1 MEDDVV
7 VPSAVAEKTRNEKYR
22 YHTARKGTMYYKNIL
37 TFQRGYKRRRTA
49 GGGTTHKAILLRER
63 LMEWWSIIRHSVDT
77 KIMVRLPKAVFFDK
91 GEAITVRIPRRV
103 FETQC
108 HSRACGRE
116 SPLAKSPLGHL
127 QNLKQEAEQEVQSD
141 THNPD
146 ATARDLLDRDSEV
159 AHHGDAA
166 FRI

>member
-1 MEDDVV
+1 MVEHH
-7 VPSAVAEKTRNEKYR
+7 ST
-22 YHTARKGTMYYKNIL
+22 
-37 TFQRGYKRRRTA
+37 QRGHQDNGAHT
-49 GGGTTHKAILLRER
+49 E
-63 LMEWWSIIRHSVDT
+63 SSV
-77 KIMVRLPKAVFFDK
+77 FDK
-91 GEAITVRIPRRV
+91 GEATTVRIPRRV

-127 QNLKQEAEQEVQSD
+127 QNLTPEAEQEVQSA
-141 THNPD
+141 TRNPD